1 MVLVLFLKR
10 PLVART
16 EEELETVDADRELCI
31 EEASDDTAPL
41 VVEEYGCPEDTAAAA
56 NLGCLRK
63 CCSAGLLVP
72 SVLCSVNT
80 RLFIFWGSSFTED
93 LSGGFLLGCGAMR
106 G

>member
-41 VVEEYGCPEDTAAAA
+41 VVEEYG
-56 NLGCLRK
+56 
-63 CCSAGLLVP
+63 
-72 SVLCSVNT
+72 
-80 RLFIFWGSSFTED
+80 
-93 LSGGFLLGCGAMR
+93 
-106 G
+106 